1 MAELKK
7 AIVAKVAEVKDD
19 IKKEAPKAAPAA
31 EKKEAEKKAAPAK
44 KAAAKPAAKKAPAK
58 KAAAKPAAEKKAAP
72 AKKAE
77 AKPVAEK
84 KAAPAKKAA
93 AKPAAKKAPAKKV
106 VAKET
111 LAVQFAGKDYS
122 TEAIMK
128 LVKDAYKATKNKAA
142 IVSLDVYVNT
152 DDSRAYY
159 VVNGEFHGSVEV

>member
-7 AIVAKVAEVKDD
+7 SLVAKATTEVK
-19 IKKEAPKAAPAA
+19 KEEVKAAAPAA

-58 KAAAKPAAEKKAAP
+58 KAAAKPA
-72 AKKAE
+72 
-77 AKPVAEK
+77 AEK

-128 LVKDAYKATKNKAA
+128 LVKDGYKATKNKAA
-142 IVSLDVYVNT
+142 IKTLDVYVNI

-159 VVNGEFHGSVEV
+159 VVNDEFHGSVEI

>member
-31 EKKEAEKKAAPAK
+31 EKKEAAPKA
-44 KAAAKPAAKKAPAK
+44 AAKKAPAK
-58 KAAAKPAAEKKAAP
+58 KAAEKKAP

-77 AKPVAEK
+77 AKPVEKKVEAKPVEK
-84 KAAPAKKAA
+84 KAATKKETVKAA
-93 AKPAAKKAPAKKV
+93 VKKVAAKKT
-106 VAKET
+106 VAKES

-122 TEAIMK
+122 TDAIMK
-128 LVKDAYKATKNKAA
+128 LVKDSYKATKNKAA
-142 IVSLDVYVNT
+142 IKTLNVYVNT

-159 VVNGEFHGSVEV
+159 VVNDEFHGSVEI